1 MMSAMRTTLTIDPDV
16 EQLLRR
22 EMRRS
27 GRGMKAVVNHALR
40 AGLGAGGKPQTAP
53 PYRVEP
59 HPFGFR
65 PGIDTDRLDRMAG
78 EIGAERRVRKLGQ

>member
-1 MMSAMRTTLTIDPDV
+1 MSAMRTTLTIDPDV

-27 GRGMKAVVNHALR
+27 GRGMKAVVNDALR
-40 AGLGAGGKPQTAP
+40 AGLGAAGKPRAAT

-59 HPFGFR
+59 HPLGLR
-65 PGIDTDRLDRMAG
+65 PGIDAGRLNQRAV
-78 EIGAERRVRKLGQ
+78 AVAPERRVRKLGE